1 MYHRQSGKTKR
12 LKGKKTNKLKQQQQQ
27 QHRQQNKR
35 YRKHCYPD
43 RCSHRLSE
51 GSRLSGQ

>member
-1 MYHRQSGKTKR
+1 MYHRQNGKTKR
-12 LKGKKTNKLKQQQQQ
+12 LKGKKNNELKQQQQQ
-27 QHRQQNKR
+27 HHRQQNKR